1 MIHSLS
7 DVKGFTIHASDGE
20 IGKIEDCYF
29 DDEQWTVRYLV
40 VRTGSW
46 LFGKEVLLSPIV
58 VERVDFEHKEII
70 CKISSKQVE
79 SSPSVE
85 TEKPI
90 SKQQE
95 QEFSRYFG
103 YPVYWGGA
111 GFWGD
116 AMHPGALFFP
126 PEEIPEDEIAR
137 EKDRDHHL
145 RSIDEVCGYRVW
157 TKAEKVGKVQD
168 FHFDDATWII
178 RYLEVHTGGITRSK
192 EVLFSPRW
200 VTQVD
205 WAQAE
210 VTIGLDKD
218 KVENAPVYD
227 PSRAIT
233 REYEE
238 SLFSYYGAGKYW
250 DEENKEEG

>member
-1 MIHSLS
+1 MIHSITGLR
-7 DVKGFTIHASDGE
+7 GFTIHATDGE
-20 IGKIEDCYF
+20 IGKFEDCYF
-29 DDEQWTVRYLV
+29 DDEKWTVRYLV
-40 VRTGSW
+40 IRTGSW

-58 VERVDFEHKEII
+58 VQRVDFEHKEII
-70 CKISSKQVE
+70 CKIDSKQVE
-79 SSPSVE
+79 NSPSVE

-126 PEEIPEDEIAR
+126 PEEEEQA
-137 EKDRDHHL
+137 EKSEGGAEMNHHL
-145 RSIDEVCGYRVW
+145 RSVSEVCGYRVW
-157 TKAEKVGKVQD
+157 TKEEKIGKVED
-168 FHFDDATWII
+168 FHFDSGKWII
-178 RYLEVHTGGITRSK
+178 RYIEVHTGGIINSK

-200 VTQVD
+200 VTKVD

-210 VTIGLDKD
+210 VTVGLDKE
-218 KVENAPVYD
+218 KVKNAPAYHAD
-227 PSRAIT
+227 KAIT

-238 SLFSYYGAGKYW
+238 ELFSYYGVGKYW
-250 DEENKEEG
+250 REEAE

>member
-1 MIHSLS
+1 MIHSVTALR
-7 DVKGFTIHASDGE
+7 GYAIHATDGE

-29 DDEQWTVRYLV
+29 DDEMWTLRYLV

-46 LFGKEVLLSPIV
+46 LFGKEVLLSPVV
-58 VERVDFEHKEII
+58 VERIDFEHREII

-79 SSPSVE
+79 NSPSVE

-126 PEEIPEDEIAR
+126 VDDESREEERGEN
-137 EKDRDHHL
+137 EGDHHL
-145 RSIDEVCGYRVW
+145 RSIGEVCGYRVW
-157 TKAEKVGKVQD
+157 TGDERIGKVQD

-178 RYLEVHTGGITRSK
+178 RYLEVHTGGIIRSR

-200 VTQVD
+200 VSGVD

-210 VTIGLDKD
+210 VSVNLK
-218 KVENAPVYD
+218 KEQVENAPTFD
-227 PSRAIT
+227 PSLAIT

-238 SLFSYYGAGKYW
+238 ALFSYYGEGKYW
-250 DEENKEEG
+250 DEESK